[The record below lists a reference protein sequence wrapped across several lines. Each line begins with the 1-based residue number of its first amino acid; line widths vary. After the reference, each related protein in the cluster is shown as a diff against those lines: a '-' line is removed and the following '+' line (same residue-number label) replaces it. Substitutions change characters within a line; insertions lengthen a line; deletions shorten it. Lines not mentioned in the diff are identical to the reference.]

1 MLVLAGLFLS
11 SPSFAGGPGTS
22 GAPFLQLG
30 YGARP
35 LGLGEAFVAVAN
47 DVAALHYNPA
57 GLAHPAFVDPVQKP
71 APYEVMLT
79 HSVLVQGV
87 QMTQA
92 GFVRRPFGLSLTH
105 LSLGGIE
112 QRTTETRE
120 PEGTFGASSLA
131 LGGSYGRKIGDV
143 GVGATV
149 KFIRETIG
157 ANSASTLALDLGALY
172 RFEKKPV
179 SVGLGVANLGKGIKY
194 IDQTAPL
201 PTTVRLGV
209 AYGMTK
215 EYPHTLSLQ
224 LDFPRDSGAIIRFGG
239 EYLGFGPLAL
249 RAGYRTYAGEQRQA
263 ATGKALGSTASGLSD
278 FYGMFL
284 GAGVRTALGNLDYA
298 LVPYGELGTAHRL
311 SFSMKFGT
319 PGTTGKENVR

>member
-1 MLVLAGLFLS
+1 MALAGLSLC

-30 YGARP
+30 YGARA
-35 LGLGEAFVAVAN
+35 LGLGEAYAAVAN
-47 DVAALHYNPA
+47 DAAALHYNPA
-57 GLAHPAFVDPVQKP
+57 GLSYPAFNDGVQKP
-71 APYEVMLT
+71 GPYEVLLS

-87 QMTQA
+87 QMTQV

-112 QRTTETRE
+112 ARTAETAE
-120 PEGTFGASSLA
+120 PESTFGASSLS
-131 LGGSYGRKIGDV
+131 LGASYGRKVGPIGL
-143 GVGATV
+143 GATA

-157 ANSASTLALDLGALY
+157 TSAATTVALDLGVLH
-172 RFEKKPV
+172 RFERRPV
-179 SVGLGVANLGKGIKY
+179 SVGLGVANLGKGIRY
-194 IDQTAPL
+194 VDDTAPL

-215 EYPHTLSLQ
+215 EFPHTLSFQ
-224 LDFPRDSGAIIRFGG
+224 LDLPRDSGAIVRFGG

-249 RAGYRTYAGEQRQA
+249 RAGYRTFAGDQRTA
-263 ATGKALGSTASGLSD
+263 ATGKALGSTASGLSE

-284 GAGVRTALGNLDYA
+284 GAGVRTKLGSLDYA

-311 SFSMKFGT
+311 TFNLKFG
-319 PGTTGKENVR
+319 PAEAGK